1 MKLFKTR
8 SLTGTWWVRTSVSEE
23 SLRAPSLALVS
34 IKRRIFLPLQNKW
47 LITVLRAR
55 SAPRLLETRGISEQD
70 SGAKVSIILFSGVI
84 PSRCQTWSTMMST
97 EKGTPHPIP
106 YTQTH
111 THAVPRKKL
120 WPAGALSSSL
130 RSASYISKDCWERIS
145 ARIPS
150 PLSPFSPSPW
160 LWIGFSHSTGTWI
173 TDN

>member
-8 SLTGTWWVRTSVSEE
+8 SLTETWWVRTSVSEE

-84 PSRCQTWSTMMST
+84 PSRRQTWSTMMSM

-111 THAVPRKKL
+111 ARTHTQYRERNFDLLARFPPLCDLLPIFPKT
-120 WPAGALSSSL
+120 AESGSL
-130 RSASYISKDCWERIS
+130 RGSR
-145 ARIPS
+145 PHS
-150 PLSPFSPSPW
+150 PLSLLLP
-160 LWIGFSHSTGTWI
+160 GYE
-173 TDN
+173 